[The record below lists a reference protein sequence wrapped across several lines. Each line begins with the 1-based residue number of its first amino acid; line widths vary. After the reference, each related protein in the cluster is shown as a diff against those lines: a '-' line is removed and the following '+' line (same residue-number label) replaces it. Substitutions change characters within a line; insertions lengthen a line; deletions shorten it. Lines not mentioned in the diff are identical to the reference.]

1 MRRID
6 ALTRRTAN
14 TSGEER
20 LSLSALAQLVV
31 DSTFGFDGHRY
42 PLGLNT
48 TYGDSNSEPIPNSFA
63 GYVNGIYQANGPVFA
78 TALVR
83 MQVFSQA
90 RFQYVRYE
98 NGRRG
103 DMFGDPSLRI
113 LEQPWP
119 GGSTSDLLARM
130 EQRVTNAGNF
140 YATTNNGQV
149 KVLRPDWVTI
159 LRGSREDGAEDEN
172 EITAELI
179 GYHYWPGGS
188 AKAKRPVFIFPD
200 EMCHYAPIPD
210 PLATWR
216 GMSWLTPIL
225 REVEGDNAATNHK
238 RKFFEQGATPNMV
251 VTVDK
256 AVSFE
261 EFKRYRELMREE
273 SEGVAN
279 AYKTLFL
286 GGGADAQ
293 VVGQS
298 FEQMS
303 FKATQG
309 AGETRIAAAGG
320 VPPVLVG
327 LSEGLQAA
335 TYSNYSQ
342 ARRRFSDVTVE
353 HLWSSASSS
362 LRRLLTPPS
371 GAVLTHDTRDMPFLR
386 EDQKDAAE
394 IQGLDA
400 RSIDTFVR
408 AGFEPDSAVAA
419 VVAGDLSLLVHG
431 GGIPTTLYDPTALEN
446 PNATTNGASAPN
458 TEAGA

>member
-1 MRRID
+1 MRLID
-6 ALTRRTAN
+6 RLGTTRPTESRD
-14 TSGEER
+14 G
-20 LSLSALAQLVV
+20 LSLGQALSYIFNGNQYTLPV
-31 DSTFGFDGHRY
+31 
-42 PLGLNT
+42 NT
-48 TYGDSNSEPIPNSFA
+48 TYGSSAGEGIPNSFE
-63 GYVNGIYQANGPVFA
+63 GYVQRVYQDNGPVFA

-90 RFQYVRYE
+90 RFQYVRYA

-103 DMFGDPSLRI
+103 DFFGDPSLGI
-113 LEQPWP
+113 LERPWA
-119 GGSTSDLLARM
+119 GSSTSDLLARM
-130 EQRVTNAGNF
+130 EQRATNAGNF
-140 YATTNNGQV
+140 YATVGRNGQL

-159 LRGSREDGAEDEN
+159 VRGSEEDHDELN
-172 EITAELI
+172 EITSDLL
-179 GYHYWPGGS
+179 GYYYYPGGPS
-188 AKAKRPVFIFPD
+188 KRQKPVFIEPD
-200 EMCHYAPIPD
+200 RMCHYAPIPD

-216 GMSWLTPIL
+216 GMSWITPVL
-225 REVEGDNAATNHK
+225 REIEGDAAATAHK
-238 RKFFEQGATPNMV
+238 QKFFENGATPNMV
-251 VTVDK
+251 VTLDK
-256 AVSFE
+256 SIASTEFE
-261 EFKRYRELMREE
+261 RFKELMEKS
-273 SEGVAN
+273 SEGVEN

-286 GGGADAQ
+286 GGGADAT

-342 ARRRFSDVTVE
+342 ARRRFSDVTCE
-353 HLWSSASSS
+353 HLWSSADTS
-362 LRRLLTPPS
+362 LEQLVTPPP
-371 GAVLTHDTRDMPFLR
+371 GARLMHDTRDMPFLR

-394 IQGLDA
+394 IQGFNA

-408 AGFEPDSAVAA
+408 AGFDPASAVAA
-419 VVAGDLSLLVHG
+419 VIAGDFSLLVHN

-446 PNATTNGASAPN
+446 PNAQTSGASA
-458 TEAGA
+458 AGTSNGGGA